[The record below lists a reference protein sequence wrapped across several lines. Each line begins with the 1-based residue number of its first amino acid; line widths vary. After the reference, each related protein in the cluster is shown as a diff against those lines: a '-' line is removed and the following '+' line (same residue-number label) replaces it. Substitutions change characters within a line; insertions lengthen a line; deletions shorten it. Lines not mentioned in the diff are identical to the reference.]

1 MPPPSRCAEP
11 RLAGQVPGTYVKRM
25 LNNGFLAKFIP
36 LRFRKSVPVVSHVR
50 LEGAIGIGTPLR
62 PALTL
67 KAVNGMLERAFRR
80 KGIAAVAISINS
92 PGGSPVQSALIH
104 QRIRELAEEH
114 ERPVLVFCEDVA
126 ASGGYWLAC
135 AGDEIY
141 ADESSVIGSI
151 GVISAGF
158 GFVEAIRKLGVE
170 RRVHTSGENKSML
183 DPFKPE
189 RPEDVEHLL
198 SLQADVHAAF
208 KALVTAR
215 RGAKLNRED
224 KDIFTGAFWSGRQ
237 ALARGLVDGIGH
249 LNSVLKARFGD
260 KLVVRT
266 VSPAQGWGLKKLGFG
281 AQLSEI
287 AGHTMD
293 ALETRALWSRFG
305 L

>member
-1 MPPPSRCAEP
+1 MVASS
-11 RLAGQVPGTYVKRM
+11 TYLTCM
-25 LNNGFLAKFIP
+25 GSYGFLNNIIP
-36 LRFRKSVPVVSHVR
+36 LRFRKSVPVVTHVR
-50 LEGAIGIGTPLR
+50 LDGAIGMGTPLR

-67 KAVNGMLERAFRR
+67 KSVNSTIERAFGR

-104 QRIRELAEEH
+104 ARIRELAEEKNL
-114 ERPVLVFCEDVA
+114 PVIVFCEDVA

-151 GVISAGF
+151 GVIYAGF
-158 GFVEAIRKLGVE
+158 GYVEAIRKLGVE
-170 RRVHTSGENKSML
+170 RRVHTAGENKSIL

-189 RPEDVEHLL
+189 RIEDVEHLK
-198 SLQADVHAAF
+198 SLQADIHDAF
-208 KALVTAR
+208 KTLVKSR
-215 RGAKLNRED
+215 RGARLTSDDPE
-224 KDIFTGAFWSGRQ
+224 IFSGAFWAGRQ

-249 LNSVLKARFGD
+249 LHQVLKARYGE
-260 KLVVRT
+260 KLVIRPVA
-266 VSPAQGWGLKKLGFG
+266 PAQGWGLKKLGFG
-281 AQLSEI
+281 IEVPDI
-287 AGHTMD
+287 AGNTMD

>member
-1 MPPPSRCAEP
+1 MPLHAD
-11 RLAGQVPGTYVKRM
+11 TYLKRM
-25 LNNGFLAKFIP
+25 GSFAFLNNIIP
-36 LRFRKSVPVVSHVR
+36 LRFRKSVPVVTHVR
-50 LEGAIGIGTPLR
+50 LDGAIGIGTPMR

-67 KAVNGMLERAFRR
+67 KSVDHTLERAFGR
-80 KGIAAVAISINS
+80 KGIAAVAISVNS

-104 QRIRELAEEH
+104 ARIRQLAEEKNL
-114 ERPVLVFCEDVA
+114 PVIVFCEDVA

-158 GFVEAIRKLGVE
+158 GFVDAIAKLGIE
-170 RRVHTSGENKSML
+170 RRVHTAGENKSIL

-189 RPEDVEHLL
+189 RAEDVEHLK
-198 SLQADVHAAF
+198 SLQTDIHDAF
-208 KALVTAR
+208 KTLVKSR
-215 RGAKLNRED
+215 RGRKLKTDDPE
-224 KDIFTGAFWSGRQ
+224 IFSGAFWAGRQ
-237 ALARGLVDGIGH
+237 AQARGLIDGIGH
-249 LNSVLKARFGD
+249 LHQVLKARFGE
-260 KLVVRT
+260 KLVIRS

-281 AQLSEI
+281 VEIPDI
-287 AGHTMD
+287 AGNTVD

>member
-1 MPPPSRCAEP
+1 MVASS
-11 RLAGQVPGTYVKRM
+11 TYLKRM
-25 LNNGFLAKFIP
+25 GSYGFLNNIIP
-36 LRFRKSVPVVSHVR
+36 LRFRKSVPVVTHVR
-50 LEGAIGIGTPLR
+50 LDGAIGMGTPLR

-67 KAVNGMLERAFRR
+67 KSVNSTLERAFGR

-104 QRIRELAEEH
+104 ARIRELAEEKNL
-114 ERPVLVFCEDVA
+114 PVIVFCEDVA

-151 GVISAGF
+151 GVIYAGF
-158 GFVEAIRKLGVE
+158 GYVEAIRKLGVE
-170 RRVHTSGENKSML
+170 RRVHTAGENKSIL

-189 RPEDVEHLL
+189 RVEDVEHLK
-198 SLQADVHAAF
+198 SLQADIHGAF
-208 KALVTAR
+208 KALVTSR
-215 RGAKLNRED
+215 RGARLRSDDPE
-224 KDIFTGAFWSGRQ
+224 IFSGAFWAGRQ

-249 LNSVLKARFGD
+249 LHQVLKARYGE
-260 KLVVRT
+260 KLVIRT
-266 VSPAQGWGLKKLGFG
+266 ISPAQGWGLKKLGFG
-281 AQLSEI
+281 VEVPDI
-287 AGHTMD
+287 AGNTMD

>member
-1 MPPPSRCAEP
+1 MVASS
-11 RLAGQVPGTYVKRM
+11 TYLKRM
-25 LNNGFLAKFIP
+25 GNYGFFNNIIP
-36 LRFRKSVPVVSHVR
+36 LRFRKSVPVVTHVR
-50 LEGAIGIGTPLR
+50 LDGAIGMGTPLR

-67 KAVNGMLERAFRR
+67 KSVNSTLERAFGR

-104 QRIRELAEEH
+104 ARIRELAEEKNL
-114 ERPVLVFCEDVA
+114 PVIVFCEDVA

-151 GVISAGF
+151 GVIYAGF
-158 GFVEAIRKLGVE
+158 GYVEAIRKLGVE
-170 RRVHTSGENKSML
+170 RRVHTAGENKSIL

-189 RPEDVEHLL
+189 RIEDVEHLK
-198 SLQADVHAAF
+198 SLQADIHDAF
-208 KALVTAR
+208 KTLVKAR
-215 RGAKLNRED
+215 RGARLKTDDPE
-224 KDIFTGAFWSGRQ
+224 IFSGAFWAGRQ

-249 LNSVLKARFGD
+249 LHQVLKARYGE
-260 KLVVRT
+260 KLVIRPVA
-266 VSPAQGWGLKKLGFG
+266 PAQGWGLKKLGFG
-281 AQLSEI
+281 IEVPDI
-287 AGHTMD
+287 AGNTMD